1 MCTEHIVISIGFE
14 PISMPTSADA
24 VIAPTFTD
32 PPLLL
37 SPYPPVSERRVP
49 DW

>member
-1 MCTEHIVISIGFE
+1 MLTKIILWSDYYIVISIGFE

-32 PPLLL
+32 PPILL
-37 SPYPPVSERRVP
+37 SP
-49 DW
+49 